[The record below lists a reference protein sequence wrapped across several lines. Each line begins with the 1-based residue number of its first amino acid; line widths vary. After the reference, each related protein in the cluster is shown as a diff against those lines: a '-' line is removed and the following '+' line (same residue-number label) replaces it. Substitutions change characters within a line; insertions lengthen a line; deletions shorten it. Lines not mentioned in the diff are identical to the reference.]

1 MSNKPKQRKPSSLPP
16 RKQQGRTAASAPAR
30 RATTPLLVG
39 AIVAVAA
46 VIAVVVVLVSR
57 GDDDPGAV
65 VQRDGMVVSA
75 NGVAECPAVAAPA
88 TEPGG
93 PEISLAPAPADDI
106 FKPVAVS
113 GMSLATFEAGGADDA
128 GLCTPAPVVAGYDY
142 AGEQITIDP
151 VAEGPTLV
159 VVLAH
164 WCPHCNAEVPV
175 LNAWRDAGDVP
186 AALDVVGLSTAV
198 SDDRDNFPPDEW
210 LDRVDWQWPVLADDA
225 DATALDA
232 YGVTSFPTMLFIG
245 SDGLLKWRLSGE
257 APIAEIQVRVDE
269 ALAVEPA

>member
-16 RKQQGRTAASAPAR
+16 RKQQGQTAASAPAR
-30 RATTPLLVG
+30 RLTTPLLVG

-46 VIAVVVVLVSR
+46 VIAVVIALASR
-57 GDDDPGAV
+57 GDDPGAV
-65 VQRDGMVVSA
+65 VQPDGVVVSA
-75 NGVAECPAVAAPA
+75 NGVAECPAATAPA
-88 TEPGG
+88 TEPGV
-93 PEISLAPAPADDI
+93 PEITLAPFPADDI

-113 GMSLATFEAGGADDA
+113 GTPLATFETQGAGDA

-142 AGEQITIDP
+142 SGEEITIDP
-151 VAEGPTLV
+151 AADGPTLV

-198 SDDRDNFPPDEW
+198 AGDRENFPPDEW
-210 LDRVDWQWPVLADDA
+210 LDRVDWEWPVLADDA
-225 DATALDA
+225 EATALSA
-232 YGVTSFPTMLFIG
+232 YGARSFPTMLFIG

-257 APIAEIQVRVDE
+257 APIAEIQARVEE
-269 ALAVEPA
+269 ALAAEPA